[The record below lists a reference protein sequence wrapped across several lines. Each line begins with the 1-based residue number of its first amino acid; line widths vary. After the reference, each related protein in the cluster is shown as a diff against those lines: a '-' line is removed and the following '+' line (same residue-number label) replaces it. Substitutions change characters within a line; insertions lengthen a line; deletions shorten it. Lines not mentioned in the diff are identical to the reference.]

1 MCIWKVYSKVYSTVI
16 KEREQSVLE
25 RWGKVIKV
33 KFGYELGRRTYFY
46 LLIVGNTVEQ
56 PS

>member
-1 MCIWKVYSKVYSTVI
+1 MCIWKVYSKVYSTII

-25 RWGKVIKV
+25 RWVKVIKV
-33 KFGYELGRRTYFY
+33 KFGYELGRRTYFH